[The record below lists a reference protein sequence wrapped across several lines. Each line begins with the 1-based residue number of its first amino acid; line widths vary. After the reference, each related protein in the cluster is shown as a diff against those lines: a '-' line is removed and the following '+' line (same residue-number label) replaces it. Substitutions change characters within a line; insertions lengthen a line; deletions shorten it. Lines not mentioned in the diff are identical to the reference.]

1 MRRMGRA
8 AWPLAT
14 KRRNNVTLCR
24 PIDSIPQQTHVC
36 QAWEKLE
43 TRRFQLQGAATR
55 LWKATNQRDPLDPN
69 SAAPKLGRKAA
80 KRQARSSSRRRIRER
95 RVARTYGHIRGATRV
110 AVARPDISLRGNE
123 RRRREAES

>member
-1 MRRMGRA
+1 
-8 AWPLAT
+8 
-14 KRRNNVTLCR
+14 
-24 PIDSIPQQTHVC
+24 VC

-80 KRQARSSSRRRIRER
+80 KRQARSSSRRRISER
-95 RVARTYGHIRGATRV
+95 ATSRGRTDV
-110 AVARPDISLRGNE
+110 SPRGNE